1 VEQLKN
7 CSKSLRLNEKEST
20 QRQKSLTTR
29 LQKTTKKSIVDKENS
44 NYEMLIA
51 ERWASLSAK
60 RFEDESFKEYKE
72 RMRGTKQLLKAYMRG
87 RRMTAEEYAKS
98 K

>member
-1 VEQLKN
+1 
-7 CSKSLRLNEKEST
+7 
-20 QRQKSLTTR
+20 
-29 LQKTTKKSIVDKENS
+29 
-44 NYEMLIA
+44 MLIA